1 MSSLRGLPFSGL
13 KRVYPLEISFLRAVY
28 FCGPIMLTLRLCQRA
43 VPICVLRR
51 VCPLR
56 LSKRGVPAAFISEG
70 CARCIY
76 LRGCARYRYVRGVCS
91 LPLCQR
97 GVPATVMSEGYAR
110 CRYLRG
116 VCPLPLSQRGVRAR
130 AAVISKGCTC
140 ARCRYLRGMC
150 PLLLL
155 LWSDRG
161 APADVISERGGLT
174 FQTLVHPICRDPK
187 ELHPTR
193 GATPATPP
201 PPPHR
206 SPPPTHPPIPNTL
219 SCSGCLTGVPHCVG
233 LGDGGREGW
242 WGVYEQCVFPNLQRF
257 PRDATGGRT

>member
-1 MSSLRGLPFSGL
+1 MPLSQRG
-13 KRVYPLEISFLRAVY
+13 
-28 FCGPIMLTLRLCQRA
+28 M
-43 VPICVLRR
+43 
-51 VCPLR
+51 
-56 LSKRGVPAAFISEG
+56 PAAVISEG
-70 CARCIY
+70 CTCT
-76 LRGCARYRYVRGVCS
+76 C
-91 LPLCQR
+91 
-97 GVPATVMSEGYAR
+97 
-110 CRYLRG
+110 CRYLKG
-116 VCPLPLSQRGVRAR
+116 MYVCPLPLSQRDVPATVTSEGH
-130 AAVISKGCTC
+130 
-140 ARCRYLRGMC
+140 
-150 PLLLL
+150 PH